1 MLFGALLQA
10 LRTQGRHV
18 EAAMYEKAVT
28 DKFYGVL
35 TVEEIRALD
44 VDEIVAVLSIVKEL
58 VAVYNPKQSAL
69 QNYVAYMRANG
80 FQVSVAEKY
89 QKCLQ

>member
-1 MLFGALLQA
+1 MLFSTLLQT

-28 DKFYGVL
+28 TKFYGVL
-35 TVEEIRALD
+35 TAEEIRALD
-44 VDEIVAVLSIVKEL
+44 VDEIVAVLSLVKEL
-58 VAVYNPKQSAL
+58 VAAHNPKQSPL
-69 QNYVAYMRANG
+69 QNYVSTMRANG

-89 QKCLQ
+89 KKCL